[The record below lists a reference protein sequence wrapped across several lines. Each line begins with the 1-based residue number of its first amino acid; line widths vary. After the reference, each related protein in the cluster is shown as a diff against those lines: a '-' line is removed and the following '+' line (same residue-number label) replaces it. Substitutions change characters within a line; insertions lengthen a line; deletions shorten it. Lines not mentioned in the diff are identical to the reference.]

1 MQINDDE
8 VKLVLSKN
16 IKSARAIS
24 GFTQETLAEDSDISV
39 GFLKDIESTRS
50 GVSLSTLITLCKSL
64 NTTPNQVL
72 KDFFKDSVDKSDNIL
87 QQINLLD
94 EYHKDAVLS
103 LINYFN
109 KHDQYDHNQ

>member
-1 MQINDDE
+1 MQINDEDI
-8 VKLVLSKN
+8 KLVLSKN
-16 IKSARAIS
+16 IKLARAIT
-24 GFTQETLAEDSDISV
+24 GVTQEALAEDSEISV

-64 NTTPNQVL
+64 NITPNQVL
-72 KDFFKDSVDKSDNIL
+72 KDFFNDSVDKADNIL

-109 KHDQYDHNQ
+109 SHTNNTNI

>member
-16 IKSARAIS
+16 IKLARALT
-24 GFTQETLAEDSDISV
+24 GMTQEALADNSEISV

-50 GVSLSTLITLCKSL
+50 GASLSTLITLCKSL
-64 NTTPNQVL
+64 NTTPNQIL
-72 KDFFKDSVDKSDNIL
+72 KDFFSTSVDKADNIL

-94 EYHKDAVLS
+94 EYHKNAVLS

-109 KHDQYDHNQ
+109 TNTNNTDI